1 MKKIIISLFILS
13 ILQTSKGQGC
23 VWSPADCPDQA
34 SIENSTD
41 SLTRLE
47 NGILP
52 AEISMQNSMRYLVT
66 QMMEK
71 AGRNLHWQ
79 WTELDELTNLDPLQ
93 GAATPYNVRSPRGFG
108 IAFEFFVSKD
118 SLQAWKNWTRNFNE
132 RYDNVGKAAFQ
143 QDNYIQNSSQY
154 RQYYDSVQRY
164 TKLYTS
170 YITTH
175 SNISA
180 SDDKRAKYLLKKQ
193 NDFIDKMNYMR
204 EHPSNS
210 SGETLDDLE
219 KEKKLK
225 MLQFKENSVLQV
237 FFDFNPNVG
246 LINTSSPVTIKNWNV
261 PGAKIAKSVHLSNPE
276 LNTLLWHFENS
287 SDMKV
292 LLLGNWLSKPSDE
305 NYSATF
311 TLNGQG
317 DEQTP
322 KKIKSDKVQTIAIH
336 LLGNDQNISKIMPFI
351 DITELNKVIVK
362 N

>member
-1 MKKIIISLFILS
+1 MNKIIFTLFFLS
-13 ILQTSKGQGC
+13 ILQTSKSQGC

-34 SIENSTD
+34 SIENSMD
-41 SLTRLE
+41 SLTRLG

-52 AEISMQNSMRYLVT
+52 SEISMQNSMRYLVT

-79 WTELDELTNLDPLQ
+79 WIELDELTNLNPIQ
-93 GAATPYNVRSPRGFG
+93 GAATPYNLRSPREFG

-118 SLQAWKNWTRNFNE
+118 SLQAWKNWTRDFNE
-132 RYDNVGKAAFQ
+132 QYDNVGKAAFQ
-143 QDNYIQNSSQY
+143 QDNDIQNSIQY

-170 YITTH
+170 YITAH

-219 KEKKLK
+219 KEKKSK
-225 MLQFKENSVLQV
+225 MLQYKENSVVEV
-237 FFDFNPNVG
+237 FFNFNTDVG
-246 LINTSSPVTIKNWNV
+246 LINTSTPNNIKNWNF
-261 PGAKIAKSVHLSNPE
+261 PGAKIAKSVHFTNAD
-276 LNTLLWHFENS
+276 LNTLLWNFENS
-287 SDMKV
+287 NNMKV
-292 LLLGNWLSKPSDE
+292 LLLGNWLTTPRDE

-317 DEQTP
+317 DEHTP

-336 LLGNDQNISKIMPFI
+336 LMGNDLNISKIMPFI
-351 DITELNKVIVK
+351 DINGLNKVIVK